1 MAASF
6 VQSSFTALRRR
17 PLVACAIPM
26 ALMAVMAG
34 RRLSPTPAAPPAG
47 KQLASHTEIAH
58 AMSNGATLVDL
69 RGATERE
76 LQPAS
81 NRALLWDFNAD
92 ATVPLS
98 AMPMDK
104 AAPIIV
110 Y

>member
-1 MAASF
+1 
-6 VQSSFTALRRR
+6 
-17 PLVACAIPM
+17 M